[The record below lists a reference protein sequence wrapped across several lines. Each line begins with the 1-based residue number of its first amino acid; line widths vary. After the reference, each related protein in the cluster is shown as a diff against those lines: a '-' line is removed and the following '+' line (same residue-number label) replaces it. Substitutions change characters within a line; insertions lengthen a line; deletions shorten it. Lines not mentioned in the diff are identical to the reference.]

1 MPLLVVM
8 HINYLSIQETTN
20 TAIGCTAIIVI
31 IRIYSEI
38 NFKDNYVHLLRRPKN
53 FQVQILQTDLY
64 TFP

>member
-8 HINYLSIQETTN
+8 HINYLSMQETTN

-53 FQVQILQTDLY
+53 CY
-64 TFP
+64 